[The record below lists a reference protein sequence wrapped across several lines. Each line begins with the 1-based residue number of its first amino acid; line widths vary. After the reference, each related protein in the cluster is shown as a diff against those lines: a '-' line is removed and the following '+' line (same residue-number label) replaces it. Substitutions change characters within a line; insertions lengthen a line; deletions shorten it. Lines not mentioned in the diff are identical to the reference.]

1 MKIPIYNMRIKM
13 PENCLVLEV
22 CFYTPRSENVS
33 MSMGLLTNMKGLI
46 RITVFTGSSVI
57 ASLSEIV
64 KNNTIQFIGV
74 HEAIKG
80 YHHPKIS
87 KG

>member
-1 MKIPIYNMRIKM
+1 MRIKM

-46 RITVFTGSSVI
+46 VVTVFTGSSVFACVVRKI
-57 ASLSEIV
+57 

-74 HEAIKG
+74 HEVIKG
-80 YHHPKIS
+80 SHHHPKIS
-87 KG
+87 KGES